1 MTPRRIQSLTPNTNQ
16 KYSVTCPESQRNH
29 KQIRHIHNKQM
40 HQKLLTI
47 KDTLLS
53 SQTSHPPQQSPHKPC
68 RNHHKA
74 TRPTLPHQPRNHKTT
89 IPEPASRTS
98 QPHHHQ
104 SSSPENYTS
113 TNQPAPAETTT
124 TTNDHSNSQPH
135 NRTRRSLNTHH
146 TNVKSCPQQS
156 HQGTTRT
163 PTNPTPTSAK
173 PKTHTTHPHHQHKST
188 KHPHLHP
195 GPTYPIVAPLETYP
209 VAGLLIDSPH
219 DVSNTV
225 PSNRKRDPQCG
236 RAMCVCVMY
245 FNNSH
250 DAFRRAEPNCFGP
263 VVQGHG
269 LGIPARWHPYPRDHQ

>member
-113 TNQPAPAETTT
+113 TNQITQTSPHQPKPPQPPTITAIPSPTTGPAE
-124 TTNDHSNSQPH
+124 
-135 NRTRRSLNTHH
+135 
-146 TNVKSCPQQS
+146 
-156 HQGTTRT
+156 
-163 PTNPTPTSAK
+163 A
-173 PKTHTTHPHHQHKST
+173 
-188 KHPHLHP
+188 
-195 GPTYPIVAPLETYP
+195 
-209 VAGLLIDSPH
+209 
-219 DVSNTV
+219 
-225 PSNRKRDPQCG
+225 
-236 RAMCVCVMY
+236 
-245 FNNSH
+245 
-250 DAFRRAEPNCFGP
+250 
-263 VVQGHG
+263 
-269 LGIPARWHPYPRDHQ
+269 

>member
-1 MTPRRIQSLTPNTNQ
+1 
-16 KYSVTCPESQRNH
+16 
-29 KQIRHIHNKQM
+29 M

-104 SSSPENYTS
+104 SSSPENHTR
-113 TNQPAPAETTT
+113 TLPRRQTRQENIPNTATTK
-124 TTNDHSNSQPH
+124 NH
-135 NRTRRSLNTHH
+135 TRSPQRPNTHY
-146 TNVKSCPQQS
+146 
-156 HQGTTRT
+156 
-163 PTNPTPTSAK
+163 
-173 PKTHTTHPHHQHKST
+173 THPHHQHKPT
-188 KHPHLHP
+188 KQPHLHP
-195 GPTYPIVAPLETYP
+195 GPTYPVVAPLETYP
-209 VAGLLIDSPH
+209 VAELLIDSPH
-219 DVSNTV
+219 DVSNKV

-236 RAMCVCVMY
+236 RAMRVCVMY

>member
-1 MTPRRIQSLTPNTNQ
+1 VTPRRIQSLTPNTNQ

-113 TNQPAPAETTT
+113 TNQITQTRSHKPARTSRNHHNHQRSQQFPAPQQ
-124 TTNDHSNSQPH
+124 DPQKPKHSSHKRQIMPPAIPPRNHQNSHQPH
-135 NRTRRSLNTHH
+135 THKREAENTHYTPPPPTQINKTSASSPRAYLPH
-146 TNVKSCPQQS
+146 RCPS
-156 HQGTTRT
+156 RDLSSRRT
-163 PTNPTPTSAK
+163 PHRLTP
-173 PKTHTTHPHHQHKST
+173 
-188 KHPHLHP
+188 
-195 GPTYPIVAPLETYP
+195 
-209 VAGLLIDSPH
+209 
-219 DVSNTV
+219 
-225 PSNRKRDPQCG
+225 
-236 RAMCVCVMY
+236 
-245 FNNSH
+245 
-250 DAFRRAEPNCFGP
+250 
-263 VVQGHG
+263 
-269 LGIPARWHPYPRDHQ
+269 